1 MYMRCNCFSH
11 QAFGLVTFSLPLPSW
26 FPLRSLFTRG
36 RNLSKFLRETRGWS
50 VVRVWTRGIRVRGRE
65 KVKKSERVCQ
75 KRRKAKFDGWR
86 FGDKKSD
93 APDNQLVVS
102 PFSCSSLLCHFSL
115 DSAWENPTIF
125 LFSFHVKIKYVRL
138 NAVNYIGR
146 AKSHPWLPQRTLWF
160 HRLQSVFCTFQA
172 QSEPL
177 VEFYNVQEPQEL
189 SLKLENNSLFFPIPN
204 ISNALCSPSKI
215 LHQLL
220 LWNALWNMQSSQE
233 HLKLIV
239 HGKIG
244 RQA

>member
-1 MYMRCNCFSH
+1 MRRTWPFYVVFCRGVDGKENVLKDFPRMYMRCNCFSH

-26 FPLRSLFTRG
+26 FALRSLFTRG

-65 KVKKSERVCQ
+65 KIKKSERVCQ

-146 AKSHPWLPQRTLWF
+146 AKSHPWLPQKDALIPPPTECL
-160 HRLQSVFCTFQA
+160 L
-172 QSEPL
+172 
-177 VEFYNVQEPQEL
+177 YL
-189 SLKLENNSLFFPIPN
+189 SGSKWITSG
-204 ISNALCSPSKI
+204 IS
-215 LHQLL
+215 
-220 LWNALWNMQSSQE
+220 
-233 HLKLIV
+233 
-239 HGKIG
+239 
-244 RQA
+244 

>member
-26 FPLRSLFTRG
+26 FALRSLFTRG

-65 KVKKSERVCQ
+65 KIKKSERVCQ

-172 QSEPL
+172 QSESL
-177 VEFYNVQEPQEL
+177 VEFHNVVFRSHKNYL
-189 SLKLENNSLFFPIPN
+189 WNWRIILFFFQFPIFQMHSVRPRKSCINYCCEMLFGICRAPKN
-204 ISNALCSPSKI
+204 I
-215 LHQLL
+215 
-220 LWNALWNMQSSQE
+220 WN
-233 HLKLIV
+233 
-239 HGKIG
+239 
-244 RQA
+244 